1 MQHATIDHL
10 VKDQGVVEDDPIIA
24 PLLREQLE
32 PMMGG
37 RRDAGVGG
45 AERALMRAMLQDAV
59 LCLIG
64 EAAPAKERTR
74 LATEARYWVTS
85 RSRAWVFAFER
96 VCDALEIDP
105 DYARRQLLQLAD
117 RQGPAANANPADAT
131 AEESPRRDPCAL
143 RSMRGLRHGGDRP
156 RRAIHFMV
164 ERRRRQKIAEI

>member
-1 MQHATIDHL
+1 MQHATIDH
-10 VKDQGVVEDDPIIA
+10 VVNDPTAVDDDPIIA

-85 RSRAWVFAFER
+85 HSRAWVFAFER

-117 RQGPAANANPADAT
+117 RQGPAANAAEAT
-131 AEESPRRDPCAL
+131 EDDSARRDPCAL

-164 ERRRRQKIAEI
+164 ERRRRQKVAEI